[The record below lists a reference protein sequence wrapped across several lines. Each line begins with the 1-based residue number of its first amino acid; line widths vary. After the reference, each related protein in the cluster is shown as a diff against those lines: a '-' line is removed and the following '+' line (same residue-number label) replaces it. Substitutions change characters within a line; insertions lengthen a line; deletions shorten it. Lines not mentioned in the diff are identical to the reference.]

1 VELVLALAYLV
12 LAMDLVVVFRLR
24 AKVKALEKDLA
35 VALVRESEWL
45 QAPLEE

>member
-1 VELVLALAYLV
+1 MELVLALAYLV
-12 LAMDLVVVFRLR
+12 LALDLVVVSRLR
-24 AKVKALEKDLA
+24 AKVKAMEQALA